1 MNFELIRNVVAAF
14 YSDHEM
20 IVIEAFLGHYA
31 DGDESIAVDEDKLN
45 EIVNIKARTL
55 RAALGKLQKGQLLYT
70 QMTQREGE
78 RYAIRRWV
86 LEFAE
91 FERVVRVRLN
101 DVRNKLTTEVPE
113 AAAHC
118 ENCNRPVAVEEL
130 EVGFRCIDCDSAL
143 VEPPPQTKSM
153 VTAEDLTCLN
163 DIEKCLDKGKQRG
176 GKN

>member
-70 QMTQREGE
+70 QMTQRDTSCM
-78 RYAIRRWV
+78 YTYTYIYIYIYIYIYV
-86 LEFAE
+86 YFL
-91 FERVVRVRLN
+91 
-101 DVRNKLTTEVPE
+101 
-113 AAAHC
+113 
-118 ENCNRPVAVEEL
+118 
-130 EVGFRCIDCDSAL
+130 S
-143 VEPPPQTKSM
+143 
-153 VTAEDLTCLN
+153 DLLCPLCTLQ
-163 DIEKCLDKGKQRG
+163 IYIYI
-176 GKN
+176 